1 MFGLKGYHDAT
12 LKEVAELAEFSVGSV
27 YSFFE
32 SKDDLF
38 RQIFIRRGDEFMDGM
53 RELLA
58 ARQPALQQLHDLIDF
73 EIGFFREHPRF
84 GRLFLR
90 VSSAALQSA
99 DRVADAVILANYEE
113 SMSLQADLFR
123 RGQRAK
129 QFVAGDPGA
138 MARLLSGLV
147 SSFQAIDP
155 RVMSDDPDRPERM
168 SVDEFHA
175 LVERAFTR

>member
-1 MFGLKGYHDAT
+1 MFGRKGYHDTT

-38 RQIFIRRGDEFMDGM
+38 LQIFVRRGAEFMDRM
-53 RELLA
+53 RALLA
-58 ARQPALQQLHDLIDF
+58 VKRPAMQQLHELVDL
-73 EIGFFREHPRF
+73 EVGFFREHPRF

-99 DRVADAVILANYEE
+99 DRLADAVMQANYDE
-113 SMSLQADLFR
+113 SMALQADLFR
-123 RGQRAK
+123 RGQRAR
-129 QFVAGDPGA
+129 QFVAGDPA
-138 MARLLSGLV
+138 ALARVLSGIV

-155 RVMSDDPDRPERM
+155 RVMSDDPDRPELM
-168 SVDEFHA
+168 SLDELHA